1 MEVVLLQGYWHW
13 CNHRSEV
20 ETLLFC
26 GCFGVLCRERLG
38 QLVSRQWW
46 LCSVVLNHFPT
57 LEIHKSSMKGR
68 MVPFIFSALLTVC
81 RSASENR
88 LDDCK
93 VELNQQLLKDVLP
106 FPRACTRSTST
117 PCCAF
122 TDEGVGSRET
132 WDPRHLYFSKPEAVL
147 WVFSV
152 ISRLLSMF
160 RFRLFWPH
168 QRVSVVPS
176 TICMKTSHHA
186 MWGRWLLCRLQ
197 HFRILTG
204 RSVEVLSSV

>member
-1 MEVVLLQGYWHW
+1 MEVVVLQGYWHW

-38 QLVSRQWW
+38 QLGSRQWW

-57 LEIHKSSMKGR
+57 LEIRKSSMKGR

-106 FPRACTRSTST
+106 FLGLVQEVQVPPAAPLLMKELGHGRLGIPDTCIFPSQR
-117 PCCAF
+117 PCC
-122 TDEGVGSRET
+122 E
-132 WDPRHLYFSKPEAVL
+132 YF
-147 WVFSV
+147 
-152 ISRLLSMF
+152 
-160 RFRLFWPH
+160 
-168 QRVSVVPS
+168 
-176 TICMKTSHHA
+176 
-186 MWGRWLLCRLQ
+186 
-197 HFRILTG
+197 
-204 RSVEVLSSV
+204 LSSPDFWACSGLGCSDRTRGSALSPLPSVWRPLTMPYEADDCCVVFNTSGF